1 MITIFS
7 KEKPALSLSTGA
19 SIAPLQCHF
28 TGLVSSAGR
37 AGFRARTFA
46 GNGIIFGDACTAAAF
61 NHLCCFD
68 DLHHDTLG
76 SDRRV
81 LHLHSSRSR
90 SFRISCTEVCMNVSH
105 DSFGTFFFFGTLALN
120 PEVGRRMGVWGID
133 ASDFYRV
140 GQEGGRGIYGLR
152 DFCKVPTISF
162 PTKFVYEALTEF
174 MKISEKGQTSKDG
187 ACSKHVLAATTAWSR
202 CFTCYIVG

>member
-90 SFRISCTEVCMNVSH
+90 SFGISCTEVCVNVGH
-105 DSFGTFFFFGTLALN
+105 NSFGTLFFFGTLALD
-120 PEVGRRMGVWGID
+120 PEVGHRMGAWWID
-133 ASDFYRV
+133 ASDLYRI
-140 GQEGGRGIYGLR
+140 GRGGGGVLWAAWFLYGRFHFRPSLY
-152 DFCKVPTISF
+152 V
-162 PTKFVYEALTEF
+162 F
-174 MKISEKGQTSKDG
+174 MRLSLVKISEQGQTSKDG
-187 ACSKHVLAATTAWSR
+187 PCSKRVLAATTAWSR